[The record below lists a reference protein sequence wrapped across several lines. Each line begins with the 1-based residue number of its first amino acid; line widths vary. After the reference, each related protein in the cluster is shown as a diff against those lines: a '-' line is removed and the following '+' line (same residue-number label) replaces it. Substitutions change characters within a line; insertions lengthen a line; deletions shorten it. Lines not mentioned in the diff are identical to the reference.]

1 MAPPPRAQKC
11 APGRKA
17 TIYYRR
23 PNMWYIFE
31 KRIVQGYQLWCSHVS
46 NAQIQ
51 KYKYTNT
58 QIHKYSK
65 WQSASKTQ
73 HVVYFW
79 KEDWSGI
86 PTMMLT
92 CLKRTNTKYKY
103 TNTQIHKYSNWQSA
117 TKPQHVVYFWKED
130 SSGVSNIIFSCVK
143 CTNTL
148 ILYISCQQLE
158 RYL

>member
-1 MAPPPRAQKC
+1 
-11 APGRKA
+11 
-17 TIYYRR
+17 
-23 PNMWYIFE
+23 MWYIFE

-117 TKPQHVVYFWKED
+117 TKTQHVVYFWKED

-148 ILYISCQQLE
+148 ILYISCQQLD
-158 RYL
+158 RYLYFVGFLWALRALGMGGCESV